1 MLAIFNLNLKTNEE
15 DIRREFG
22 GYGAIVKCRIVMDQ
36 KRNKSRGFCF
46 ITFGEEKDAIAA
58 KTKAHGS
65 TIHDKEYVTRNNNT
79 ITTTLRTQSLVR
91 TLFEPKSV

>member
-46 ITFGEEKDAIAA
+46 ITFGDEKDAIAA

-65 TIHDKEYVTRNNNT
+65 TIHDKEYVSNHYSNHPSNT
-79 ITTTLRTQSLVR
+79 ISSST
-91 TLFEPKSV
+91 